1 MNNDFMNRVNAIRSG
16 NQPQPQPQSQGQYG
30 AFAEMVP
37 RQAQLMNE
45 PHMLAYINP
54 QEEQMLRDMG
64 GAGIPGPDGI
74 PVYGFWDSV
83 KDTFKEVTSFGK
95 AETQTYNPTTYT
107 APTVTAPT
115 TSVRP
120 VTRPQ
125 SVVDNNATT
134 AVPDTNKTPY
144 VAPIANPVVLS
155 YPTSTFGDV
164 VLNPEDATITPV
176 ETTNSVVSQDLGQ
189 KFDQYGNR
197 IIAGALSDTPVKT
210 TAKNTLYENVAN
222 LFTPYDGKTYRD
234 GELVDESVGQYTS
247 VDGGTTSNIRPLA
260 RSHTVDVDGTPLDFG
275 AAGSD
280 GVVRYADNITAGQL
294 NPSLFTPGYGDE
306 DFDIGLGEQI
316 GDYAKSALGSL
327 LPGAGFMSVAK
338 ILGKFQVNPS
348 VSDKVISM
356 VDGQTIYQNAD
367 GDYYTQGGAD
377 NFYFTKGA
385 TDPTPVSEGS
395 ENAGTFKDEG
405 SSSLGALPG
414 AAGAGGGGAG
424 DQSSSILEYQRRR
437 KGGGYG
443 MLPDYMKKYITG
455 EKIDETVRSVTL
467 EDGTEVFVTMDGR
480 ILSQED
486 LKNTALAGDV
496 IRYNT
501 AGELVDVDGNII
513 NSDGDRIDS
522 DGNVMIMAPEQ
533 IAEQSQERKEFIS

>member
-30 AFAEMVP
+30 AFAKMVP
-37 RQAQLMNE
+37 RQTMIADQ

-64 GAGIPGPDGI
+64 GSGLPGPDGI
-74 PVYGFWDSV
+74 PAYWWHDDEGPSFTESLSNFGNAV
-83 KDTFKEVTSFGK
+83 KDTFKEVTSLGK
-95 AETQTYNPTTYT
+95 AETETYNSTTPTVTT
-107 APTVTAPT
+107 PTVTAPT
-115 TSVRP
+115 TSPRP
-120 VTRPQ
+120 VIRPQ

-144 VAPIANPVVLS
+144 VAPIA
-155 YPTSTFGDV
+155 
-164 VLNPEDATITPV
+164 TPV
-176 ETTNSVVSQDLGQ
+176 TTPTV
-189 KFDQYGNR
+189 
-197 IIAGALSDTPVKT
+197 T
-210 TAKNTLYENVAN
+210 TDKNNLYENVAN
-222 LFTPYDGKTYRD
+222 LFTPGDGMTYRD
-234 GELVDESVGQYTS
+234 GVLVDESVGQYTS
-247 VDGGTTSNIRPLA
+247 VDGGTTINFRPLT
-260 RSHTVDVDGTPLDFG
+260 RSYTVDVDGTPLDFG

-414 AAGAGGGGAG
+414 AAGAGGGAGGGAG

-443 MLPDYMKKYITG
+443 MLPDYMKKYISG

-486 LKNTALAGDV
+486 LQNTALAGDV

-522 DGNVMIMAPEQ
+522 DGNVMIMAPQQ

>member
-16 NQPQPQPQSQGQYG
+16 NQPQPQPQNQYG

-37 RQAQLMNE
+37 RQTMIADQ

-64 GAGIPGPDGI
+64 GSGLPGPDGI
-74 PVYGFWDSV
+74 PAYWWHDDDGPSFTESLSNFGNAI
-83 KDTFKEVTSFGK
+83 KDTFKEVTTLGK
-95 AETQTYNPTTYT
+95 ADTQTYNPTTYT
-107 APTVTAPT
+107 PTVTTTPTNTNNNTTPVVTNTTPVVTNTTPT
-115 TSVRP
+115 T
-120 VTRPQ
+120 T
-125 SVVDNNATT
+125 
-134 AVPDTNKTPY
+134 
-144 VAPIANPVVLS
+144 
-155 YPTSTFGDV
+155 
-164 VLNPEDATITPV
+164 E
-176 ETTNSVVSQDLGQ
+176 
-189 KFDQYGNR
+189 
-197 IIAGALSDTPVKT
+197 
-210 TAKNTLYENVAN
+210 KNTLYQNIAN
-222 LFTPYDGKTYRD
+222 SFTPGDGKTYRD
-234 GELVDESVGQYTS
+234 GVLVDESVGQYTS

-260 RSHTVDVDGTPLDFG
+260 RSHTVDVDGSPLDFG

-280 GVVRYADNITAGQL
+280 GVTRYVEDLERGQL
-294 NPSLFTPGYGDE
+294 TPSIYTPGYGDE

-327 LPGAGFMSVAK
+327 IPGAGFMSVAK
-338 ILGKFQVNPS
+338 LLGKYQVNPS
-348 VSDKVISM
+348 ASDKVISK

-377 NFYFTKGA
+377 NFYFTQGA
-385 TDPTPVSEGS
+385 YDPTPVSDNS

-443 MLPDYMKKYITG
+443 MLPEYMKKYITG
-455 EKIDETVRSVTL
+455 EKIDETVRTVVL
-467 EDGTEVFVTMDGR
+467 EDGTEVYVTMDGR
-480 ILSQED
+480 MLSQDD
-486 LKNTALAGDV
+486 LKNTALAGDI

-501 AGELVDVDGNII
+501 AGDRVDIDGNII

-522 DGNVMIMAPEQ
+522 DGNVMDAGIMAPQQ
-533 IAEQSQERKEFIS
+533 IVEQSQERKDFIV

>member
-16 NQPQPQPQSQGQYG
+16 NQPQPQPQNQYG

-37 RQAQLMNE
+37 RRAQLMNE

-74 PVYGFWDSV
+74 PVYGWLS
-83 KDTFKEVTSFGK
+83 DTFKEITSLGK
-95 AETQTYNPTTYT
+95 AETKTYNT
-107 APTVTAPT
+107 PTVTTSAPT

-120 VTRPQ
+120 VARTTTA
-125 SVVDNNATT
+125 VNNYATT
-134 AVPDTNKTPY
+134 AVPDTNKTP
-144 VAPIANPVVLS
+144 VVTNTTPVVTNTT
-155 YPTSTFGDV
+155 P
-164 VLNPEDATITPV
+164 ATT
-176 ETTNSVVSQDLGQ
+176 E
-189 KFDQYGNR
+189 
-197 IIAGALSDTPVKT
+197 
-210 TAKNTLYENVAN
+210 KNTLYQNIAN
-222 LFTPYDGKTYRD
+222 SFTPGDGKTYRD
-234 GELVDESVGQYTS
+234 GVLVDESVGQYTS

-260 RSHTVDVDGTPLDFG
+260 RSHTVDVDGVTPLDFG

-280 GVVRYADNITAGQL
+280 GVTRYANDITAGQL

-327 LPGAGFMSVAK
+327 IPGAGFMSVAK
-338 ILGKFQVNPS
+338 LLGKYQVNPS
-348 VSDKVISM
+348 VSDKVISK

-367 GDYYTQGGAD
+367 GDYYTEGGAD
-377 NFYFTKGA
+377 NLYFTKGA
-385 TDPTPVSEGS
+385 YDPTPVSDNS

-405 SSSLGALPG
+405 SSSLGALPS
-414 AAGAGGGGAG
+414 AAGAGGGGGGAG

-455 EKIDETVRSVTL
+455 EKIDETVRTVVL
-467 EDGTEVFVTMDGR
+467 EDGTEVYVTMDGR
-480 ILSQED
+480 MLSQDD
-486 LKNTALAGDV
+486 LKNTALAGDI

-501 AGELVDVDGNII
+501 AGDRVDIDGNII

-522 DGNVMIMAPEQ
+522 DGNVMDAGVMAPQQ
-533 IAEQSQERKEFIS
+533 IVEQSQERKDFIV

>member
-16 NQPQPQPQSQGQYG
+16 NQPQPQPQNQYG

-37 RQAQLMNE
+37 RQTIIADQ

-64 GAGIPGPDGI
+64 GSGLPGPDGI
-74 PVYGFWDSV
+74 PAYWFHNDDGPSFTESLSNVGNAI

-95 AETQTYNPTTYT
+95 AETKTYNPTTYT
-107 APTVTAPT
+107 PTVTTSAPT

-120 VTRPQ
+120 VARTTTA
-125 SVVDNNATT
+125 VNNYATT
-134 AVPDTNKTPY
+134 AVPDTNKTP
-144 VAPIANPVVLS
+144 VVTNTTPVV
-155 YPTSTFGDV
+155 TNT
-164 VLNPEDATITPV
+164 TPV
-176 ETTNSVVSQDLGQ
+176 VTNTT
-189 KFDQYGNR
+189 
-197 IIAGALSDTPVKT
+197 PT
-210 TAKNTLYENVAN
+210 TTEKNTLYQNIAN
-222 LFTPYDGKTYRD
+222 SFTPGDGKTYRD
-234 GELVDESVGQYTS
+234 GVLVDESVGQYTS

-260 RSHTVDVDGTPLDFG
+260 RSHTVDVDGSPLDFG

-280 GVVRYADNITAGQL
+280 GVTRYVEDLERGQL
-294 NPSLFTPGYGDE
+294 TPSIYTPGYGDE
-306 DFDIGLGEQI
+306 DFDIGLGEKAL
-316 GDYAKSALGSL
+316 GYAKSALGSL
-327 LPGAGFMSVAK
+327 IPGSGFMSVAK
-338 ILGKFQVNPS
+338 LLGKYQVNPS

-367 GDYYTQGGAD
+367 GDYYTEGGAD
-377 NFYFTKGA
+377 NLYFTKGA
-385 TDPTPVSEGS
+385 YDPTPVSDNS

-414 AAGAGGGGAG
+414 AAGAGGGGGAG

-443 MLPDYMKKYITG
+443 MLPEYMKKYITG
-455 EKIDETVRSVTL
+455 EKIDETVRTVVL

-480 ILSQED
+480 MLSQDD
-486 LKNTALAGDV
+486 LKNTALAGDI

-501 AGELVDVDGNII
+501 AGDRVDIDGNII

-522 DGNVMIMAPEQ
+522 DGNVMDAGIMAPQQ
-533 IAEQSQERKEFIS
+533 IVEQSQERKDFIV

>member
-16 NQPQPQPQSQGQYG
+16 NQPQPQPQNQYG

-37 RQAQLMNE
+37 RQTMIADQ

-64 GAGIPGPDGI
+64 GSGLPGPDGI
-74 PVYGFWDSV
+74 PAYWFHNDDGPSFTESLSNVGNAI
-83 KDTFKEVTSFGK
+83 KDTFKEVTTLGK
-95 AETQTYNPTTYT
+95 ADTQTYNPTTYT
-107 APTVTAPT
+107 PTVTTTPT
-115 TSVRP
+115 
-120 VTRPQ
+120 
-125 SVVDNNATT
+125 N
-134 AVPDTNKTPY
+134 TNKTPY
-144 VAPIANPVVLS
+144 VEPIANPVVLS

-164 VLNPEDATITPV
+164 VLNPEDAIITPV
-176 ETTNSVVSQDLGQ
+176 VTNT
-189 KFDQYGNR
+189 
-197 IIAGALSDTPVKT
+197 TPVVTNT
-210 TAKNTLYENVAN
+210 TPATTEKNTLYQNIAN
-222 LFTPYDGKTYRD
+222 SFTPGDGKTYRD
-234 GELVDESVGQYTS
+234 GVLVDESVGQYTS

-260 RSHTVDVDGTPLDFG
+260 RSHTVDVDGSPLDFG

-280 GVVRYADNITAGQL
+280 GVTRYANDITAGQL

-327 LPGAGFMSVAK
+327 IPGAGFMSVAK
-338 ILGKFQVNPS
+338 LLGKYQVNPS
-348 VSDKVISM
+348 VSDKVISK

-385 TDPTPVSEGS
+385 YDPTPVSDNS

-455 EKIDETVRSVTL
+455 EKIDETVRTVVL

-480 ILSQED
+480 MLSQDD
-486 LKNTALAGDV
+486 LKNTALAGDI

-501 AGELVDVDGNII
+501 AGDRVDIDGNII

-522 DGNVMIMAPEQ
+522 DGNVMDAGIMAPQQ
-533 IAEQSQERKEFIS
+533 IVEQSQERKDFIV

>member
-1 MNNDFMNRVNAIRSG
+1 
-16 NQPQPQPQSQGQYG
+16 
-30 AFAEMVP
+30 
-37 RQAQLMNE
+37 MNE

-74 PVYGFWDSV
+74 PVYGHGGFHFTDTSTWNTDAIGQSV
-83 KDTFKEVTSFGK
+83 SSTVDKISSVFTG
-95 AETQTYNPTTYT
+95 NNNNTT
-107 APTVTAPT
+107 PTVTNTNTNNNTTPVITNTTPVVTNTTPVVTNTTPT
-115 TSVRP
+115 T
-120 VTRPQ
+120 TNQ
-125 SVVDNNATT
+125 NN
-134 AVPDTNKTPY
+134 
-144 VAPIANPVVLS
+144 
-155 YPTSTFGDV
+155 
-164 VLNPEDATITPV
+164 
-176 ETTNSVVSQDLGQ
+176 
-189 KFDQYGNR
+189 
-197 IIAGALSDTPVKT
+197 
-210 TAKNTLYENVAN
+210 LYENLAN
-222 LFTPYDGKTYRD
+222 LFTPGDGKTYRD

-260 RSHTVDVDGTPLDFG
+260 RSHTVDVDGVTPLDFG

-280 GVVRYADNITAGQL
+280 GVTRYANDITAGQL

-327 LPGAGFMSVAK
+327 IPGAGFMSVAK
-338 ILGKFQVNPS
+338 LLGKYQVNPS
-348 VSDKVISM
+348 ASDKVISK

-367 GDYYTQGGAD
+367 GDYYTEGGAD
-377 NFYFTKGA
+377 NLYFTKGA
-385 TDPTPVSEGS
+385 YDPTPVSDNS

-443 MLPDYMKKYITG
+443 MLPEYMKKYITG
-455 EKIDETVRSVTL
+455 EKIDETVRTVVL

-480 ILSQED
+480 MLSQDD
-486 LKNTALAGDV
+486 LKNTALAGDI

-501 AGELVDVDGNII
+501 AGDRVDIDGNII

-522 DGNVMIMAPEQ
+522 DGNVMEAGIMAPQQ
-533 IAEQSQERKEFIS
+533 IVEQSQERKDFIV

>member
-16 NQPQPQPQSQGQYG
+16 NQPQPQPQNQYG
-30 AFAEMVP
+30 AFADMVP
-37 RQAQLMNE
+37 RRAQLMNE

-95 AETQTYNPTTYT
+95 AETKTYNPTTYT
-107 APTVTAPT
+107 PTVTTTPTVTNTNTNNNTTPVVTNTTPVVTNTTPVVTNTTPT
-115 TSVRP
+115 T
-120 VTRPQ
+120 T
-125 SVVDNNATT
+125 
-134 AVPDTNKTPY
+134 
-144 VAPIANPVVLS
+144 
-155 YPTSTFGDV
+155 
-164 VLNPEDATITPV
+164 E
-176 ETTNSVVSQDLGQ
+176 
-189 KFDQYGNR
+189 
-197 IIAGALSDTPVKT
+197 
-210 TAKNTLYENVAN
+210 KNTLYQNIAN
-222 LFTPYDGKTYRD
+222 SFTPGDGKTYRD
-234 GELVDESVGQYTS
+234 GVLVDESVGQYTS

-260 RSHTVDVDGTPLDFG
+260 RSHTVDVDGSPLDFG

-280 GVVRYADNITAGQL
+280 GVTRYVEDLERGQL
-294 NPSLFTPGYGDE
+294 TPSIYTPGYGDE

-327 LPGAGFMSVAK
+327 IPGAGFMSVAK
-338 ILGKFQVNPS
+338 LLGKYQVNPS
-348 VSDKVISM
+348 VSDKVISK

-367 GDYYTQGGAD
+367 GDYYTEGGAD
-377 NFYFTKGA
+377 NLYFTKGA
-385 TDPTPVSEGS
+385 YDPTPVSDNS

-443 MLPDYMKKYITG
+443 MLPEYMKKYITG
-455 EKIDETVRSVTL
+455 EKIDETVRTVVL
-467 EDGTEVFVTMDGR
+467 EDGTEVYVTMDGR
-480 ILSQED
+480 MLSQDD
-486 LKNTALAGDV
+486 LKNTALAGDI

-501 AGELVDVDGNII
+501 AGDRVDIDGNII

-522 DGNVMIMAPEQ
+522 DGNVMDAGVMAPQQ
-533 IAEQSQERKEFIS
+533 IVEQSQERKDFIV

>member
-1 MNNDFMNRVNAIRSG
+1 MNRVNAIRSG

-144 VAPIANPVVLS
+144 VAPIA
-155 YPTSTFGDV
+155 
-164 VLNPEDATITPV
+164 TPV
-176 ETTNSVVSQDLGQ
+176 TTPTV
-189 KFDQYGNR
+189 
-197 IIAGALSDTPVKT
+197 T
-210 TAKNTLYENVAN
+210 TDKNNLYENVAN
-222 LFTPYDGKTYRD
+222 LFTPGDGMTYRD
-234 GELVDESVGQYTS
+234 GVLVDESVGQYTS
-247 VDGGTTSNIRPLA
+247 VDGGTTTNIRPLT

-280 GVVRYADNITAGQL
+280 GVTRYVENLERGQL
-294 NPSLFTPGYGDE
+294 TPSIYTPGYGDE
-306 DFDIGLGEQI
+306 DFDIGFGEQA

-348 VSDKVISM
+348 ASDKVISK

-367 GDYYTQGGAD
+367 GDYYTEGGVD
-377 NFYFTKGA
+377 NVYFTKGA
-385 TDPTPVSEGS
+385 YDPTPVSEGS
-395 ENAGTFKDEG
+395 ENAGTALSD
-405 SSSLGALPG
+405 SNSLGALPG
-414 AAGAGGGGAG
+414 AAGAGGGGG

-437 KGGGYG
+437 KGGGYA

-455 EKIDETVRSVTL
+455 EKIDETVRKVAL

-480 ILSQED
+480 MLSQED

-522 DGNVMIMAPEQ
+522 DGNVMIMAPQQ